1 MFLHKEIFQKT
12 IADWFK
18 SDYLI
23 IDTETTG
30 LRDDDEIIEI
40 SIINMR
46 GETLLDTLIKPTR
59 LIPAEATAIN
69 HITDEMVAVAPSWPE
84 VYPQVMQIIDGRR
97 WLAWN
102 SRFDARLMTQTSLL
116 TGVYADY
123 RSAQVIEAYRAVHD
137 SQIDAKQIYSQ
148 WYGDFDDDRSNFV
161 RQSLSAAVGQQNVQ
175 ISGVAHR
182 ALADCLMVLG
192 VLESVMGYVPEKLPL
207 DKLLNVSEH
216 AARYVPSA
224 TGELILQLAD
234 TVRGL
239 VAEKKPESGIGNNG

>member
-1 MFLHKEIFQKT
+1 MFLHKEIFQK
-12 IADWFK
+12 IVADWFK
-18 SDYLI
+18 SDYVI

-30 LRDDDEIIEI
+30 LSDDDEIIEI

-59 LIPAEATAIN
+59 PIPAEATAIN
-69 HITDEMVAVAPSWPE
+69 HITDEMVSVAPAWPE
-84 VYPQVMQIIDGRR
+84 VYPQVMQIIARRR

-102 SRFDARLMTQTSLL
+102 SRFDARLMTQTCLI

-123 RSAQVIEAYRAVHD
+123 QSAQVIEAYRAVHD
-137 SQIDAKQIYSQ
+137 SQIDAKQTYSQ
-148 WYGDFDDDRSNFV
+148 WYGDFDDGRSNFV
-161 RQSLSAAVGQQNVQ
+161 RQSLSAAVEQQNVQ
-175 ISGVAHR
+175 INGVAHR
-182 ALADCLMVLG
+182 ALADCFMVLS
-192 VLESVMGYVPEKLPL
+192 VLESVIRNEPRNLPL

-216 AARYVPSA
+216 AARYVPAA

-239 VAEKKPESGIGNNG
+239 LREKTPESGTDRNG